1 MKRAVSTVS
10 SILLAATFVAVQS
23 ACSRDEPQDVLARAE
38 DVHTEDHSENL
49 HTEDHAPDDLDLATA
64 GPGVIEVTGTFP
76 GEVILNPDRMA
87 HIVPR
92 AAGIA
97 REVTRS
103 LGDYVEAGGILA
115 WIESD
120 QLAEAKLAF
129 YAKHAELGCCQIELP
144 RAREI
149 HENTSRLLALLD
161 GEPTPA
167 DIHALDG
174 LEMGEHRGRLLTA
187 YSEYL
192 AAKKGLD
199 RERGLF
205 DKNISAESELIA
217 AEAAFQKADA
227 EFAAARD
234 IARYQVQVAYSEAA
248 RLRQVAEFEAVA
260 AEQRLR
266 LKGVDDEVLEELL
279 ALVPKA
285 ASLKPCLCDDPNCK
299 DNVIP
304 SVMQSLGDQ
313 ERLGWY
319 ALRAPFAGFIT
330 EKHLTLGEQ
339 VGDEQSVMTIADIS
353 RVWVRFNV
361 YQKDL
366 GVVKSGQTATVDLG
380 AGLPSAS
387 GAITFVSPIVD
398 KGTRT
403 SQARVELDNSSG
415 AFRPGL
421 YATVHVDLGPV
432 EAEVV
437 IPRAAV
443 QVLENEEVVFVEDD
457 DGFHPVPVRLG
468 RSDHERVTVLAGLDP
483 GQRYVEHG
491 AFELKAR
498 IVNNGI
504 DPHAGHG
511 H

>member
-1 MKRAVSTVS
+1 MKRAFSTVFS
-10 SILLAATFVAVQS
+10 MVLAATPIAVLS
-23 ACSRDEPQDVLARAE
+23 ACSRDEPQAVLARVE
-38 DVHTEDHSENL
+38 DN
-49 HTEDHAPDDLDLATA
+49 HADDQVGNQPPHDLELATA
-64 GPGVIEVTGTFP
+64 GPGVIEVTSTFP
-76 GEVILNPDRMA
+76 GEIILNPDRMA

-92 AAGIA
+92 AAGIV

-103 LGDYVEAGGILA
+103 LGDYVEAGEVLA
-115 WIESD
+115 WVESD
-120 QLAEAKLAF
+120 QLAEAKLSF

-149 HENTSRLLALLD
+149 FENTNKLLTLLEGD
-161 GEPTPA
+161 PTPG
-167 DIHALDG
+167 DIRAFDG
-174 LEMGEHRGRLLTA
+174 LEMGEYRGRLLTT

-192 AAKKGLD
+192 AAKRGFE

-217 AEAAFQKADA
+217 ADAAFKKADA
-227 EFAAARD
+227 NFAAARD

-266 LKGVDDEVLEELL
+266 LKGVDDEVVSELL
-279 ALVPKA
+279 ALVPKTG
-285 ASLKPCLCDDPNCK
+285 SLEPCLCGDPNCA
-299 DNVIP
+299 DDMLP
-304 SVMQSLGDQ
+304 SVMQSLGNQ
-313 ERLGWY
+313 ERFGWY

-339 VGDEQSVMTIADIS
+339 VGEDDSVMTIADIAK
-353 RVWVRFNV
+353 VWVRFNV

-366 GVVKSGQTATVDLG
+366 GVVKSGQTVTVDLG
-380 AGLPSAS
+380 TGLPSARATIS
-387 GAITFVSPIVD
+387 YVSPIVD
-398 KGTRT
+398 KETRT
-403 SQARVELDNSSG
+403 SQARAELENSDG

-421 YATVHVDLGPV
+421 YATVHVDIGAVP
-432 EAEVV
+432 AEVV

-443 QVLENEEVVFVEDD
+443 QVLENEEVVFIEDD
-457 DGFHPVPVRLG
+457 DGYEPVPVRLG
-468 RSDHERVTVLAGLDP
+468 RSDHDRVTVLAGLEP
-483 GQRYVEHG
+483 GQRFVEHG

-498 IVNNGI
+498 IVTNGI